1 MWRSH
6 GHPRRMKNEPLSNA
20 HTEASI
26 DKRDQSIRNLVEE
39 LVSGTRELK
48 SKLYGGEEHANPQ

>member
-1 MWRSH
+1 MWKNH
-6 GHPRRMKNEPLSNA
+6 GHPRRMRSEPLSNA
-20 HTEASI
+20 HTEESI

-48 SKLYGGEEHANPQ
+48 TKMYGGEDAAAPQ